1 MNQAEKETITSQL
14 KGEEKALKDL
24 EKAYKKALKDTQ
36 EKIRLLN
43 ARSDLQNA
51 QSVIY
56 QKKYQQAIKKQIND
70 VLDALHNQTYTSA
83 NDFFTASYQNGYV
96 GSMYEL
102 QSRGIP
108 LTIPVS
114 TSKIKTAIQTK
125 SKLSQTYYEKQGLSV
140 QNIRTLKKQI
150 AMEITRGIASGKSWL
165 ETAESVMVQR
175 QFQISQSD
183 AMRIVRTEGNRI
195 NQQARLDAGDDAV
208 DSGCDLL
215 KQWDATLDGATRD
228 DHRVADGQIVEWDQ
242 DFTVGGEKMSAPSVG
257 GSAKQV
263 CNCRCQLLKRPRWA
277 LDEDELEELKKRADY
292 YGLDKTKNFED
303 YKQKYLKLPPN
314 AQTVPP
320 TSVLNLPDLDQTA
333 TKFKNTM
340 SPEDWE
346 EYKNL
351 IQRNPDIANCYKHCD
366 DLKTIRYKKGPGYFQ
381 HSSGTIEWSFP
392 DQRYVDDGMSK
403 FSTGAHEYFHFI
415 DTFTRRY
422 GHTGSLT
429 WGEMDTIRNR
439 VGARYASHMTQHNL
453 SNSDQFLSAMRKDF
467 EEILKHK
474 EEFFEECRKNRTT
487 STGAQDAS
495 DGWGLGRIWWGHGD
509 KYYNRNYNNLKQ
521 WEKYTNP
528 SPTKLLQD
536 ALKDLGFDVSNQAKT
551 KKHTRQYETA
561 SELWA
566 NLGSGKTTGGKEEEF
581 NRKWFRHSSDIMDM
595 ILRELNK

>member
-1 MNQAEKETITSQL
+1 MNQAEKETITTQL
-14 KGEEKALKDL
+14 KDEEKALKDL

-83 NDFFTASYQNGYV
+83 NDFFTASYQNGYI

-102 QSRGIP
+102 QSRGVP

-114 TSKIKTAIQTK
+114 TSKMKTAIQTK

-150 AMEITRGIASGKSWL
+150 AMEVTRGIASGKSWL

-277 LDEDELEELKKRADY
+277 LDEDELEALKKRASY
-292 YGLDKTKNFED
+292 YGLDKTKSFEN
-303 YKQKYLKLPPN
+303 YKQKYLKLPAN
-314 AQTVPP
+314 AQNVPKIP
-320 TSVLNLPDLDQTA
+320 LNDGVLTTPVKSSDQYYDGLLTSAQRKGIPYNPITNHGVPLSDDDIIRLISGGDQTQGSCA
-333 TKFKNTM
+333 SVGLTYIGQKQGWNVYDFRDGDSRKFFANGMNLWKLSQTKGMKV
-340 SPEDWE
+340 
-346 EYKNL
+346 
-351 IQRNPDIANCYKHCD
+351 
-366 DLKTIRYKKGPGYFQ
+366 LKA
-381 HSSGTIEWSFP
+381 
-392 DQRYVDDGMSK
+392 DGK
-403 FSTGAHEYFHFI
+403 C
-415 DTFTRRY
+415 
-422 GHTGSLT
+422 SLT
-429 WGEMDTIRNR
+429 VGNRLLKQCQEGKEYYLSVGRHATIVRRHSGILQYLEMQSATHNGWKDFDGN
-439 VGARYASHMTQHNL
+439 ARYTLNWRFGCTNTSDHGL
-453 SNSDQFLSAMRKDF
+453 SSKYDFMLDIGESDFDNDDFRSLLGYLNTAEDKQRKGND
-467 EEILKHK
+467 
-474 EEFFEECRKNRTT
+474 
-487 STGAQDAS
+487 
-495 DGWGLGRIWWGHGD
+495 GRI
-509 KYYNRNYNNLKQ
+509 R
-521 WEKYTNP
+521 
-528 SPTKLLQD
+528 
-536 ALKDLGFDVSNQAKT
+536 
-551 KKHTRQYETA
+551 
-561 SELWA
+561 
-566 NLGSGKTTGGKEEEF
+566 
-581 NRKWFRHSSDIMDM
+581 
-595 ILRELNK
+595 

>member
-14 KGEEKALKDL
+14 NAEDKALKDL

-114 TSKIKTAIQTK
+114 TSKMKTAIQTK

-150 AMEITRGIASGKSWL
+150 AMEVTRGIASGKSWL

-228 DHRVADGQIVEWDQ
+228 DHRVADGQIVRWDQ
-242 DFTVGGEKMSAPSVG
+242 DFTVGGEKMSAPSIG

-277 LDEDELEELKKRADY
+277 LDEDELEALKKRADY

-303 YKQKYLKLPPN
+303 YKKKYLNLPAN
-314 AQTVPP
+314 AQTVPKIP
-320 TSVLNLPDLDQTA
+320 VNDGVLN
-333 TKFKNTM
+333 
-340 SPEDWE
+340 SPIKSTDP
-346 EYKNL
+346 Y
-351 IQRNPDIANCYKHCD
+351 Y
-366 DLKTIRYKKGPGYFQ
+366 
-381 HSSGTIEWSFP
+381 
-392 DQRYVDDGMSK
+392 DG
-403 FSTGAHEYFHFI
+403 
-415 DTFTRRY
+415 
-422 GHTGSLT
+422 L
-429 WGEMDTIRNR
+429 
-439 VGARYASHMTQHNL
+439 L
-453 SNSDQFLSAMRKDF
+453 
-467 EEILKHK
+467 
-474 EEFFEECRKNRTT
+474 
-487 STGAQDAS
+487 TGAQKHGIEYNPVRNNKSPLSEQEIIDLLAGGDRTKGSCASLSMAYIGQKQGWDVRDFRGGVSHDYFANMINQYGFSKTKGLKVLKASGKSAMTVGNKLLKQCEEGKQYYLCVGNHASIVRKKDGVLQYLELQSKPQRGWTDFGTNPKNTLRFRFGCRTETDGGTSSTYHFMIDLDESKFDNDDFRSLLGYLNTDKGKEKKS
-495 DGWGLGRIWWGHGD
+495 DG
-509 KYYNRNYNNLKQ
+509 
-521 WEKYTNP
+521 
-528 SPTKLLQD
+528 
-536 ALKDLGFDVSNQAKT
+536 
-551 KKHTRQYETA
+551 
-561 SELWA
+561 
-566 NLGSGKTTGGKEEEF
+566 SGIK
-581 NRKWFRHSSDIMDM
+581 
-595 ILRELNK
+595 

>member
-1 MNQAEKETITSQL
+1 MNQAEKETITTQL
-14 KGEEKALKDL
+14 KDEEKALKDL

-114 TSKIKTAIQTK
+114 TSKMKTAIQTK

-215 KQWDATLDGATRD
+215 KQWDATLDGATRE
-228 DHRVADGQIVEWDQ
+228 DHRVADGQIVEWHE
-242 DFTVGGEKMSAPSVG
+242 DFSVGGEKMSAPSVG

-277 LDEDELEELKKRADY
+277 LDEEELEALKKRADY

-314 AQTVPP
+314 AQTVPIYNTFKDGEDAKNFFGNRP
-320 TSVLNLPDLDQTA
+320 DRSLRKTNRELYNQKREEYNQSMFGKWRDGLTMEQERAINNYSGDDYSGINGYLRHEMTKKQVESWDALSNMSLSEMIRNIDDALDEFELDAPIKVFRTCENDVLRNLNLDIGAKFRDDGFVSTSVLNKKVASGNIVMEINIPKGKGHGAWINPLSGAEDEEWEYLLPRGSE
-333 TKFKNTM
+333 FKVKSIT
-340 SPEDWE
+340 
-346 EYKNL
+346 
-351 IQRNPDIANCYKHCD
+351 QR
-366 DLKTIRYKKGPGYFQ
+366 GG
-381 HSSGTIEWSFP
+381 
-392 DQRYVDDGMSK
+392 
-403 FSTGAHEYFHFI
+403 
-415 DTFTRRY
+415 DTVV
-422 GHTGSLT
+422 
-429 WGEMDTIRNR
+429 EMDWIGNEKQDYS
-439 VGARYASHMTQHNL
+439 YASKAEVLNIWKQ
-453 SNSDQFLSAMRKDF
+453 K
-467 EEILKHK
+467 
-474 EEFFEECRKNRTT
+474 
-487 STGAQDAS
+487 
-495 DGWGLGRIWWGHGD
+495 GLDDDIINNNID
-509 KYYNRNYNNLKQ
+509 K
-521 WEKYTNP
+521 
-528 SPTKLLQD
+528 
-536 ALKDLGFDVSNQAKT
+536 
-551 KKHTRQYETA
+551 
-561 SELWA
+561 
-566 NLGSGKTTGGKEEEF
+566 
-581 NRKWFRHSSDIMDM
+581 I
-595 ILRELNK
+595 

>member
-14 KGEEKALKDL
+14 KDEEKALKDL

-114 TSKIKTAIQTK
+114 TSKMKTAIQTK
-125 SKLSQTYYEKQGLSV
+125 SKLSQSYYEKQGLSV

-208 DSGCDLL
+208 DAGCDLL
-215 KQWDATLDGATRD
+215 KQWDATLDGATRE
-228 DHRVADGQIVEWDQ
+228 DHRVADGQIVEWHE
-242 DFTVGGEKMSAPSVG
+242 DFTVGGEKMSAPSIG

-277 LDEDELEELKKRADY
+277 LDEEELEALKKRADY

-303 YKQKYLKLPPN
+303 YKKKY
-314 AQTVPP
+314 
-320 TSVLNLPDLDQTA
+320 LNLPANPLTEEEIKNRIQDLSKEYADTRKLRFKAVGDNDDEAKERATERLKEIQKQIDDLEKQRLIVRKQESDQQII
-333 TKFKNTM
+333 TKFPKHEKPITI
-340 SPEDWE
+340 E
-346 EYKNL
+346 EALSLVNPNYQTGADYQQNCGYCSVAYDM
-351 IQRNPDIANCYKHCD
+351 QRRGFNVEAKPKRGLPVTEWMNMWDGFTP
-366 DLKTIRYKKGPGYFQ
+366 LKTKSKRRDGARREIEDVVKSWGDGAR
-381 HSSGTIEWSFP
+381 GTI
-392 DQRYVDDGMSK
+392 YVRWGNTRSGHFFNVENKGGKVMFVDAQCNDNNCGYY
-403 FSTGAHEYFHFI
+403 FNGANTSYIYFGRT
-415 DTFTRRY
+415 D
-422 GHTGSLT
+422 
-429 WGEMDTIRNR
+429 
-439 VGARYASHMTQHNL
+439 NL
-453 SNSDQFLSAMRKDF
+453 SLS
-467 EEILKHK
+467 
-474 EEFFEECRKNRTT
+474 
-487 STGAQDAS
+487 
-495 DGWGLGRIWWGHGD
+495 
-509 KYYNRNYNNLKQ
+509 
-521 WEKYTNP
+521 
-528 SPTKLLQD
+528 
-536 ALKDLGFDVSNQAKT
+536 
-551 KKHTRQYETA
+551 KKVLEA
-561 SELWA
+561 VKS
-566 NLGSGKTTGGKEEEF
+566 K
-581 NRKWFRHSSDIMDM
+581 
-595 ILRELNK
+595 

>member
-1 MNQAEKETITSQL
+1 MNQAEKETITTQL
-14 KGEEKALKDL
+14 KDEEKALKDL

-43 ARSDLQNA
+43 SRSDLQNK

-114 TSKIKTAIQTK
+114 TSKMKTAIQTK

-208 DSGCDLL
+208 DAGCDLL
-215 KQWDATLDGATRD
+215 KQWDATLDGATRE
-228 DHRVADGQIVEWDQ
+228 DHRVADGQIVEWHE

-277 LDEDELEELKKRADY
+277 LDEDELEALKKRASY
-292 YGLDKTKNFED
+292 YNLDKTKDFED
-303 YKQKYLKLPPN
+303 YKKKYLKLPDN
-314 AQTVPP
+314 AQTVPKIP
-320 TSVLNLPDLDQTA
+320 TKNPVLNEPIKSTDPYYDGLLTGAKQRGVEYNPVQNHGNPLSDNDIIKLISGGDQTKGSCASVGLAYIGQKRGWDVYDFRDGSSREFFSRGMNLWKLSQAKGMKALTADGKCSLTVGNRLLKQCEEGKEYYLCVGRHVSIVRKKNGGLQYLELQSARENGWTDFNENPKSTLRWRFGCSSRSDYGFSSKRDFMLDLD
-333 TKFKNTM
+333 
-340 SPEDWE
+340 
-346 EYKNL
+346 
-351 IQRNPDIANCYKHCD
+351 
-366 DLKTIRYKKGPGYFQ
+366 
-381 HSSGTIEWSFP
+381 
-392 DQRYVDDGMSK
+392 
-403 FSTGAHEYFHFI
+403 
-415 DTFTRRY
+415 
-422 GHTGSLT
+422 
-429 WGEMDTIRNR
+429 
-439 VGARYASHMTQHNL
+439 
-453 SNSDQFLSAMRKDF
+453 NSDFDNDDFRSLLGYLNTAEDKQRKG
-467 EEILKHK
+467 
-474 EEFFEECRKNRTT
+474 RN
-487 STGAQDAS
+487 
-495 DGWGLGRIWWGHGD
+495 GRI
-509 KYYNRNYNNLKQ
+509 R
-521 WEKYTNP
+521 
-528 SPTKLLQD
+528 
-536 ALKDLGFDVSNQAKT
+536 
-551 KKHTRQYETA
+551 
-561 SELWA
+561 
-566 NLGSGKTTGGKEEEF
+566 
-581 NRKWFRHSSDIMDM
+581 
-595 ILRELNK
+595 

>member
-1 MNQAEKETITSQL
+1 MNQAEKETITTQL
-14 KGEEKALKDL
+14 KDEEKALKDL

-43 ARSDLQNA
+43 ARFDLQNA

-114 TSKIKTAIQTK
+114 TSKMKTAIQTK

-175 QFQISQSD
+175 KFQISQSD

-208 DSGCDLL
+208 DAGCDLL

-228 DHRVADGQIVEWDQ
+228 DHRVADGQIVEWDE

-263 CNCRCQLLKRPRWA
+263 CNCRCQLLKRPKWA
-277 LDEDELEELKKRADY
+277 LDEDELEALKKRADY

-303 YKQKYLKLPPN
+303 YKKKYLNLPAN
-314 AQTVPP
+314 AQTVPKIP
-320 TSVLNLPDLDQTA
+320 VNDGVLNTPV
-333 TKFKNTM
+333 K
-340 SPEDWE
+340 
-346 EYKNL
+346 
-351 IQRNPDIANCYKHCD
+351 
-366 DLKTIRYKKGPGYFQ
+366 
-381 HSSGTIEWSFP
+381 SSDP
-392 DQRYVDDGMSK
+392 YYDG
-403 FSTGAHEYFHFI
+403 
-415 DTFTRRY
+415 
-422 GHTGSLT
+422 L
-429 WGEMDTIRNR
+429 
-439 VGARYASHMTQHNL
+439 L
-453 SNSDQFLSAMRKDF
+453 
-467 EEILKHK
+467 
-474 EEFFEECRKNRTT
+474 
-487 STGAQDAS
+487 TGAQRNGIPYNPVTNHGVPLSDDDIIRLISGGDQTQGSCAS
-495 DGWGLGRIWWGHGD
+495 VGLTYIGQKQGWNVFDFRDGDSRRFFSNGMNLWKLSQTKGMKVLKADGKCSLTVGNRLLKQCQEGKEYYLSVGRHATIVRRNGGILQYLEMQSARENGWKNFDGNARYTLNWRFGCTNTSDYGLSSKYDFMLDIGESDFDNDDFRSLLGYLNTAEDKQRKGDNGRI
-509 KYYNRNYNNLKQ
+509 R
-521 WEKYTNP
+521 
-528 SPTKLLQD
+528 
-536 ALKDLGFDVSNQAKT
+536 
-551 KKHTRQYETA
+551 
-561 SELWA
+561 
-566 NLGSGKTTGGKEEEF
+566 
-581 NRKWFRHSSDIMDM
+581 
-595 ILRELNK
+595 

>member
-14 KGEEKALKDL
+14 KDEEKALKDL

-56 QKKYQQAIKKQIND
+56 QKKYQQAVKKQIND

-114 TSKIKTAIQTK
+114 TSKMKTAIQTK

-215 KQWDATLDGATRD
+215 KQWDATLDGATRE
-228 DHRVADGQIVEWDQ
+228 DHRIADGQIVEWDQ
-242 DFTVGGEKMSAPSVG
+242 DFTVGGEKMSAPSIG

-277 LDEDELEELKKRADY
+277 LDEEELEALKKRADY

-303 YKQKYLKLPPN
+303 YKKKYLKLPSN
-314 AQTVPP
+314 AQTVPKIP
-320 TSVLNLPDLDQTA
+320 VNDGVLN
-333 TKFKNTM
+333 
-340 SPEDWE
+340 SPI
-346 EYKNL
+346 K
-351 IQRNPDIANCYKHCD
+351 
-366 DLKTIRYKKGPGYFQ
+366 
-381 HSSGTIEWSFP
+381 
-392 DQRYVDDGMSK
+392 
-403 FSTGAHEYFHFI
+403 STDPYY
-415 DTFTRRY
+415 D
-422 GHTGSLT
+422 SL
-429 WGEMDTIRNR
+429 
-439 VGARYASHMTQHNL
+439 L
-453 SNSDQFLSAMRKDF
+453 
-467 EEILKHK
+467 
-474 EEFFEECRKNRTT
+474 
-487 STGAQDAS
+487 TGAQRKGIPYNPITNHGVPLSDDDIIRLISGGDQTQGSCASVGLTYIGQKQGWNVYDFRDGDSRKFFADGVNLLKLSQTKGMKVLKADGKCSITVGNRLLKQCQEGKEYYLSVGRHATIVRRNGGILQYLEMQSATDSGWKNFDGNARYTLNWRFGCTNTS
-495 DGWGLGRIWWGHGD
+495 DGGLSSKYDFMLDIDESDFDNDDFKSLLGYLNTAEDKQRKGDNGRI
-509 KYYNRNYNNLKQ
+509 R
-521 WEKYTNP
+521 
-528 SPTKLLQD
+528 
-536 ALKDLGFDVSNQAKT
+536 
-551 KKHTRQYETA
+551 
-561 SELWA
+561 
-566 NLGSGKTTGGKEEEF
+566 
-581 NRKWFRHSSDIMDM
+581 
-595 ILRELNK
+595 

>member
-1 MNQAEKETITSQL
+1 MNQAEKETITTQL
-14 KGEEKALKDL
+14 KDEEKALKDL

-96 GSMYEL
+96 GSMFEL

-114 TSKIKTAIQTK
+114 TSKMKTAIQTK

-208 DSGCDLL
+208 DAGCDLL
-215 KQWDATLDGATRD
+215 KQWDATLDGATRE
-228 DHRVADGQIVEWDQ
+228 DHRVADGQIVEWHE

-277 LDEDELEELKKRADY
+277 LDEDELEALKKRASY
-292 YGLDKTKNFED
+292 YNLDKTKDFED
-303 YKQKYLKLPPN
+303 YKKKYLKLPDN
-314 AQTVPP
+314 AQTVPKIP
-320 TSVLNLPDLDQTA
+320 TKNPVLNEPIKSTDPYYDGLLTGAKQRGVEYNPVRNNKSPLSEQEIIDLLAGGDRTKGSCASLGLSYIGQKQGWDVRDFRGGRSHDYFANMINQYGLSKCKGLKVLKATGKSAMTVGNKLLKQCEEGKQYYLCVGNHASIVRKKDGNLQYLELQSKPKRGWTDFETNLKNTLRFRFGCRTETDGGTSSTYQFMIDLDDSDFDNDD
-333 TKFKNTM
+333 FKSLLGYLNTDKGK
-340 SPEDWE
+340 E
-346 EYKNL
+346 
-351 IQRNPDIANCYKHCD
+351 
-366 DLKTIRYKKGPGYFQ
+366 KK
-381 HSSGTIEWSFP
+381 
-392 DQRYVDDGMSK
+392 
-403 FSTGAHEYFHFI
+403 
-415 DTFTRRY
+415 
-422 GHTGSLT
+422 
-429 WGEMDTIRNR
+429 
-439 VGARYASHMTQHNL
+439 
-453 SNSDQFLSAMRKDF
+453 
-467 EEILKHK
+467 
-474 EEFFEECRKNRTT
+474 
-487 STGAQDAS
+487 S
-495 DGWGLGRIWWGHGD
+495 DGNGI
-509 KYYNRNYNNLKQ
+509 K
-521 WEKYTNP
+521 
-528 SPTKLLQD
+528 
-536 ALKDLGFDVSNQAKT
+536 
-551 KKHTRQYETA
+551 
-561 SELWA
+561 
-566 NLGSGKTTGGKEEEF
+566 
-581 NRKWFRHSSDIMDM
+581 
-595 ILRELNK
+595 